1 MRIRRSLACVIALV
15 LICMPTRA
23 RAGLI
28 EQAQQ
33 LLRSVS
39 QTRDRDRRFALADQ
53 AQALCE
59 QAAKEKPRDPTP
71 HIMLAQALSV
81 ADLQHP
87 EACRPNACQRAIDEL
102 REARKLDRS
111 GADAE
116 RIASELGLLLSRIGS
131 YKEALV
137 EYDRSLKLIDPV
149 RRSNLFEDL
158 GRSVLLGN
166 SAETLMALGY
176 LDRAIE
182 RYRQAEAA
190 SITGDIEWELA
201 EWGLGVALDRD
212 EQIEKS
218 RQAIQRALDF
228 DPTMAHLADDS
239 VFFEPTGDKR
249 YYEAL
254 GHEIAGDRE
263 LALAA
268 WRAFITE
275 SPASPYVRRARA
287 HLAELKRSGGGGPS
301 VDPARVHVLVGDV
314 VDLRGV
320 RTASEL
326 RDVIQLHEDELRLCY
341 ARTLRVDPS
350 ARGEMQLQML
360 IDPSGML
367 AARAHVLMSTVD
379 ESSLGHCIELTASAW
394 RFALSDNMEA
404 EEVILTLLFGG
415 K

>member
-1 MRIRRSLACVIALV
+1 
-15 LICMPTRA
+15 MPTRA

-182 RYRQAEAA
+182 RYRQAETV

-228 DPTMAHLADDS
+228 DPTMSHLADDS

-263 LALAA
+263 LAVAA
-268 WRAFITE
+268 WRAFIAE

-287 HLAELKRSGGGGPS
+287 HLAELKHGGSGGPS